1 MSIVTRIKTKYV
13 FSLKNRKCYV
23 DILRGLNFLL
33 AHCNVLG
40 LLYMSYCN
48 NSFSK
53 QLCWNHSLYS

>member
-48 NSFSK
+48 NSFS
-53 QLCWNHSLYS
+53 